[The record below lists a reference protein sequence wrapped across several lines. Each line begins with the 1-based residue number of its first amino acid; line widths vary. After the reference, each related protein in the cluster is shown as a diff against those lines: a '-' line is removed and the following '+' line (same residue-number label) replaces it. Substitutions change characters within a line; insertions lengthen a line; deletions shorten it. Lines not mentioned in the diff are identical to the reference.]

1 MVENDKRF
9 FVDRRTDEE
18 KKMGL
23 ATPIRYWY
31 DLDRKKRQRTNG
43 VAVTLTG
50 EVVVARSTCSRT
62 DQFSRRHGRMVVAGR
77 IQGRQKAAR
86 LNRARGII
94 HCWIIPSCYMVPVL
108 EMATNTGLQIFPLF
122 WLERALEPWIP
133 DRTSYMIQILHW
145 QTYI

>member
-1 MVENDKRF
+1 MVTNEKRF

-31 DLDRKKRQRTNG
+31 DLDRKKRKRTNG

-86 LNRARGII
+86 INRERGIR
-94 HCWIIPSCYMVPVL
+94 HCWVL
-108 EMATNTGLQIFPLF
+108 AIRTVGEYRELFPGNETG
-122 WLERALEPWIP
+122 AG
-133 DRTSYMIQILHW
+133 RTYNAIKIYEEYLAASEHQAQRIMKQ
-145 QTYI
+145 